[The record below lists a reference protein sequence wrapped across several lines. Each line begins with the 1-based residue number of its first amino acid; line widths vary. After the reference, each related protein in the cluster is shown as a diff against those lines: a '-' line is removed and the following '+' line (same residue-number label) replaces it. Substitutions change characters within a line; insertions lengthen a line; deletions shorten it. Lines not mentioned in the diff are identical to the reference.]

1 MTLFILSKY
10 QPNDN
15 KDTMTFNNVSLTHR
29 NLYHQLHH
37 GFAKGLNTNVEIHN
51 KILIRKLTNMV

>member
-10 QPNDN
+10 QPNNN

-29 NLYHQLHH
+29 NLYHQLSH
-37 GFAKGLNTNVEIHN
+37 GFAKELNTNVEIHN